1 MVSFSVAEGG
11 SPELRKSKA
20 KQRAIKRSS
29 GRPLKLSPRQRAEL
43 KKLCLERPN
52 ATVLELR
59 QGLQQRIG
67 VSVAHQTMYN
77 YLRRV
82 GIKRAK
88 ARPVKAYDSAP
99 THATQQPEENRRYG
113 YKPRHR
119 QEGDVTR
126 YPSCLTDAEWE
137 LVRDLFEKKG
147 PGKPPKYPRRRL
159 VDACCYV
166 VRTGC
171 PWRFVPKDFPAW
183 QDVYAHFRRWTH
195 KGLFETM
202 HDRLRGMWRERVGRE
217 ENPTAAVL
225 DSQSYKT
232 SAQGGPKGF
241 DAAKRVN
248 GRKRHVAVD
257 VLGLMLAILVLPA
270 NVQDRDG
277 APKVVQKAVSKY
289 PTLKK
294 LYVDAAYGG
303 ECAQRLQDEQGLDV
317 EVVRR
322 VQKAGAWATAKL
334 AQVEP
339 TAKPF
344 PILPRRWVVERT
356 HAWIERPRRLSK
368 DYDRLTPVSEAW
380 SWLAE
385 TRLLLSRLTDT
396 AAA

>member
-1 MVSFSVAEGG
+1 M
-11 SPELRKSKA
+11 
-20 KQRAIKRSS
+20 
-29 GRPLKLSPRQRAEL
+29 KLSRKQRAEL
-43 KKLCLERPN
+43 KKLCLETPN

-59 QGLQQRIG
+59 QGLQQRTGI
-67 VSVAHQTMYN
+67 SVAHQTMYN

-88 ARPVKAYDSAP
+88 ETAQKDPRIRAQAPVKPSVQTNP
-99 THATQQPEENRRYG
+99 RYG
-113 YKPRHR
+113 YKLRHR
-119 QEGDVTR
+119 PEGDATR
-126 YPSCLTDAEWE
+126 YPSCLTDAEWA

-183 QDVYAHFRRWTH
+183 QDVYAHFRRWTD

-202 HDRLRGMWRERVGRE
+202 HDRLRGMWRKRVGRD
-217 ENPTAAVL
+217 ENPTAVVI

-241 DAAKRVN
+241 DAAKRVK
-248 GRKRHVAVD
+248 GRKRHLAVD
-257 VLGLMLAILVLPA
+257 VLGLALAILVLPA

-277 APKVVQKAVSKY
+277 APALVQKAVAKF

-294 LYVDAAYGG
+294 AYVDGAYSGD
-303 ECAQRLQDEQGLDV
+303 CAQALHKEHGLEV

-322 VQKAGAWATAKL
+322 NSKAGAWATAKL
-334 AQVEP
+334 ASLEP
-339 TAKPF
+339 TPKPF
-344 PILPRRWVVERT
+344 PILPRRWVVERA

-368 DYDRLTPVSEAW
+368 DYDRLPVVSESWA
-380 SWLAE
+380 WLAE
-385 TRLLLSRLTDT
+385 TRLLLGRLTDP